1 MSFRA
6 SSSVMDQKPSRQ
18 VKQKRRSEYGGRSND
33 YDMSDGYQEAYKRR
47 EKYSN
52 WKHQIADDDG
62 DDE

>member
-18 VKQKRRSEYGGRSND
+18 VKQKRRSEYGRSND
-33 YDMSDGYQEAYKRR
+33 YDVGDGYQETYKRR

-52 WKHQIADDDG
+52 WKHQIVETEE